1 MLVIIILTYNSQNDL
16 TIVKLTTIIICVVA
30 MTTKNFKFLIVK
42 KTIKDGKRR
51 NEEKAT
57 EHSKAK

>member
-1 MLVIIILTYNSQNDL
+1 
-16 TIVKLTTIIICVVA
+16 

-57 EHSKAK
+57 EHGKAK